1 MLMMQVSGGLQWPIN
16 KLVDTILDGNVNE
29 VGSKEDLVSAL
40 KNNMIQVVD
49 LVA

>member
-1 MLMMQVSGGLQWPIN
+1 MQVSGGLQWPIN
-16 KLVDTILDGNVNE
+16 KLVDKILNGNVNQ

-40 KNNMIQVVD
+40 QNNLIQVAD